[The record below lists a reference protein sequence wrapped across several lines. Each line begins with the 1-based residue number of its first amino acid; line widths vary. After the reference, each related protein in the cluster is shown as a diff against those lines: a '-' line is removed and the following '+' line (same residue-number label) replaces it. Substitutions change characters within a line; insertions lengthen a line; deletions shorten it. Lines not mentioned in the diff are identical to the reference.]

1 MPLIDRSIYGWDMI
15 DRRMLLFGTVGAL
28 GLGIA
33 LSADEASPDLRLRDN
48 SPIGNDVWDDKGRIL
63 RDLSE
68 LFGRVVN
75 IVFLGQS
82 TNNNCVPGRLAV
94 KNERNIF
101 NLSLA
106 HPMRSRIFQ
115 AKEPLLVSDVQE
127 GHHGMDIADALL
139 AGGYCDNVILT
150 PVACGGSFVADYSP
164 NGGISHADTRR
175 AGVLSYRI
183 GLAARSIAYAR
194 LSHIPT
200 IVDWQ
205 QGEWDSDDVP
215 TSHDHY
221 KAALSSIISECK
233 RVGLLRQGNVMFI
246 NQCTRPTNPATSREP
261 IRLAQREVTDGD
273 LILQGPDI
281 DLISAE
287 YRYDGTHFNRAG
299 AARQAEMK
307 LPGFV
312 RYMEHAFANA

>member
-1 MPLIDRSIYGWDMI
+1 MI
-15 DRRMLLFGTVGAL
+15 DRRTLLFGTAASAL

-33 LSADEASPDLRLRDN
+33 LTGDESSPDLRLRDN
-48 SPIGNDVWDDKGRIL
+48 SPIGNDVWDEKGRTL

-68 LFGRVVN
+68 LSGRVVN

-82 TNNNCVPGRLAV
+82 TNNNCVPGKLAV

-139 AGGYCDNVILT
+139 SGGHCDNVILT
-150 PVACGGSFVADYSP
+150 PVACGGSFAADYSP
-164 NGGISHADTRR
+164 DGGISHADTHRT
-175 AGVLSYRI
+175 GVLSYRI
-183 GLAARSIAYAR
+183 GLAARCIAYAG
-194 LSHIPT
+194 LSDIPT

-221 KAALSSIISECK
+221 KAALLSVVNECK
-233 RVGLLRQGNVMFI
+233 RVGLLRPGNVMYV
-246 NQCTRPTNPATSREP
+246 NQCTRPTNPISSREP
-261 IRLAQREVTDGD
+261 IRRAQREVTDGD
-273 LILQGPDI
+273 LVLPGPDI
-281 DLISAE
+281 DLISAD
-287 YRYDGTHFNRAG
+287 YRYDGTHFTRAG

-307 LPGFV
+307 LPGFL